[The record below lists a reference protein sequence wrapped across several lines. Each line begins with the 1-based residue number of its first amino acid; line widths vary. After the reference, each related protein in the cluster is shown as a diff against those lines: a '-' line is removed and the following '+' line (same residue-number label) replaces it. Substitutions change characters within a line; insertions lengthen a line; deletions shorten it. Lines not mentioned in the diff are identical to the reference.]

1 MNCTNKSQMDINNF
15 TVELLSDELIMDHR
29 DTNLYNLARTVGLP
43 IGLESLKEIER
54 INFHGKNQI

>member
-1 MNCTNKSQMDINNF
+1 MF
-15 TVELLSDELIMDHR
+15 AVELLLSDELIIDYR

-43 IGLESLKEIER
+43 IRLESLKEIER